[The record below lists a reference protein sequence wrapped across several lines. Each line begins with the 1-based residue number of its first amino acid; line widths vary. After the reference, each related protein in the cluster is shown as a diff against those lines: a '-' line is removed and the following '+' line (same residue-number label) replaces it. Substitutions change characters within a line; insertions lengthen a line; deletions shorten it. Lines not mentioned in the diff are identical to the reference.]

1 MKARKHGD
9 ALSRGLDFDLSSVDR
24 PAALGGIIRFEV

>member
-1 MKARKHGD
+1 MKARKRGD
-9 ALSRGLDFDLSSVDR
+9 ALSRDHDFDLSSIHR